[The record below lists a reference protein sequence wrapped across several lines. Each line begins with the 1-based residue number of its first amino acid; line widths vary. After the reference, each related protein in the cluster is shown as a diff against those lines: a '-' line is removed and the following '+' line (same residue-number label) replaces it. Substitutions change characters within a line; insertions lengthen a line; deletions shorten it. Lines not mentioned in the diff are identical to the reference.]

1 MDNSMEIIKQL
12 VDSITSQLTMIL
24 MKIEAISPVLD
35 RIHDGIL
42 DDTKLDQTTLDMV
55 KNLNSKINDF
65 KDTVTSLPRTIERIE
80 QMEEA
85 LNTVKK
91 ELTDSFNE
99 VKEKLEPVYEVNS
112 FLAKFKSHL
121 FFWVAVITTAP
132 SVIPAI
138 IVWIK
143 SMVPG

>member
-1 MDNSMEIIKQL
+1 MEIIKQL

-42 DDTKLDQTTLDMV
+42 DDTKLDQSTLDMV
-55 KNLNSKINDF
+55 KSLDTKINDF
-65 KDTVTSLPRTIERIE
+65 KDTVTSLPRTMERIE

-121 FFWVAVITTAP
+121 FFWIAVITTAP

-143 SMVPG
+143 SMIPGQ